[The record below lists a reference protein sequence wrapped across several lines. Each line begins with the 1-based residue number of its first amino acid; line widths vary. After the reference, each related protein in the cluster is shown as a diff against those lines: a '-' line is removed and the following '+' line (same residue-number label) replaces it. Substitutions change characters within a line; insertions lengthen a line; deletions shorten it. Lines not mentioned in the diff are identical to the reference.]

1 MPRISRTLLM
11 LAAGFFGV
19 AIAPFLFA
27 PPADAHH
34 SFAMFDRTKLLSW
47 TGTLKEFER
56 TNPHSWL
63 HVTIKDAAGV
73 DRDWSFEMGG
83 LGQLEQ
89 QGLNAGTLKA
99 GDQVTIEGHPL
110 KDGSRG
116 GMFRA
121 VTVGG
126 KIFHDANYNAA
137 RQGYPNAGAAATKPQ
152 AE

>member
-1 MPRISRTLLM
+1 M

-19 AIAPFLFA
+19 AIAPVLFA
-27 PPADAHH
+27 LPATAHH
-34 SFAMFDRTKLLSW
+34 SFAMFDRTKLNSW

-63 HVTIKDAAGV
+63 HVIVKDANGV
-73 DRDWSFEMGG
+73 DREWSFEMGG
-83 LGQLEQ
+83 LGQLEA
-89 QGLNAGTLKA
+89 QGLTAGTLKA

-121 VTVGG
+121 VHVGG
-126 KIFHDANYNAA
+126 KLFHDANYNAA
-137 RQGYPNAGAAATKPQ
+137 RQGYPDARAPVANPQ

>member
-1 MPRISRTLLM
+1 M
-11 LAAGFFGV
+11 LATGFVAV
-19 AIAPFLFA
+19 AIIAPVRFA
-27 PPADAHH
+27 PPAEAHH
-34 SFAMFDRTKLLSW
+34 SFAMFDRTKLNSW

-63 HVTIKDAAGV
+63 HVIIKDAAGV
-73 DRDWSFEMGG
+73 DREWSFEMGG

-89 QGLNAGTLKA
+89 QGLEAGTLKP

-121 VTVGG
+121 VHVGG
-126 KIFHDANYNAA
+126 KLFHDANYNAA
-137 RQGYPNAGAAATKPQ
+137 RQGYPNAGAAAPNPQ